1 MNALRQFCGR
11 HTDLAMVLALFG
23 VLLVLFVPI
32 PRGLLD
38 FLILANFS
46 FAFLLLLLTF
56 SMVRPVDFSTFPSML
71 LLATLFR
78 LSLNVAA
85 TRLILAE
92 GDAGRV
98 IAAIGAHVVAGN
110 FVVGLIVFLILVV
123 VQYVVVTNGAQ
134 RVSEVAARFTLD
146 SMPGQQMSIDADL
159 NMGFIDQAEA
169 QRRRRQLEKEAGF
182 YGAMDGA
189 SKFVK
194 GDAIAGILMMPPTT
208 IALPLKVL
216 MFVLVD
222 GWALVLKALVGSF
235 H

>member
-1 MNALRQFCGR
+1 MSGLRQFFGR
-11 HTDLAMVLALFG
+11 HSDIAMVVAVLG
-23 VLLVLFVPI
+23 VLMVLFVPI
-32 PRGLLD
+32 PKALLD

-46 FAFLLLLLTF
+46 FAFLVLLLTF
-56 SMVRPVDFSTFPSML
+56 FMTRPVEFSTFPSL
-71 LLATLFR
+71 LLIATLFR
-78 LSLNVAA
+78 LALNVAA

-98 IAAIGAHVVAGN
+98 IAAIGSYVVAGN
-110 FVVGLIVFLILVV
+110 FVVGLIVFLILII

-159 NMGFIDQAEA
+159 NLGFIDQAEA
-169 QRRRRQLEKEAGF
+169 QRRRRGLEREAGF

-194 GDAIAGILMMPPTT
+194 GDAIAGIVILS
-208 IALPLKVL
+208 INI
-216 MFVLVD
+216 
-222 GWALVLKALVGSF
+222 VGGF
-235 H
+235 